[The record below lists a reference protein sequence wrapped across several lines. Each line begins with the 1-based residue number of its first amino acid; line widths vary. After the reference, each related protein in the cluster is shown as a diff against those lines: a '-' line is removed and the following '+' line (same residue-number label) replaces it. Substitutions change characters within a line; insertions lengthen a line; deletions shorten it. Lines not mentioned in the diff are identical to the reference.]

1 MKAKQNPNLITA
13 LYERLSRDDEL
24 AGESNSITNQKKFL
38 EDYAA
43 QRGFPNIRHFTD
55 DGYTGTNFNRPGFR
69 AMMAEVEAGH
79 VGVVIVKD
87 MSRFGRD
94 YLQVGYYTEMFFPE
108 HGIRFIAVVNDV
120 DSQKPSSSNEFLPF
134 LNVMNEWYAKD
145 TSRKIKAIFHSRME
159 KGERCTG
166 SAPYGF
172 MAAKVDGVYQ
182 LVIDEE
188 AAKVI
193 RRIFTMAADGKST
206 REIADALTAD
216 KVLVPSAYDQ
226 LTEGRPNYR
235 DAVKEPFHWK
245 TSTVLTIL
253 NRQEYMGTLV
263 LGKSVRPSF
272 RSKKRIAIDKNQWMV
287 FPEAHEAIVPPEL
300 WEKANRARRHTV
312 NYTPAGTY
320 ANRLSGLIYCADCG
334 SLMYHHHSIRRGK
347 EVSSWQCGLH
357 LRESSECCSH
367 YIQTEVLE
375 EIIKAA
381 LKSVAGR
388 VLEDS
393 GTFLQELQ
401 EQQAAQQIRL
411 SEEEQEE
418 IRKLDVRIAEIDVSI
433 KALYEKNLQG
443 LIPDR
448 QMERMLKDYN
458 EEQLAC
464 EERKKQLEQ
473 KQQESSVQKRDVRK
487 FAALISKY
495 SDFDELTDQ
504 MIFDLVDHIEIHAP
518 LAARTK
524 YKRQQVCVF
533 FTFLGEAS
541 PAPDVDQ
548 WIPDEEYLAH
558 VATLQEV
565 DRQKRQKR
573 KNETKTAKERRL
585 REAAKAGDPEAI
597 EVVKELNARANEK
610 KRRKRQEK
618 READPD
624 YELHAQERKKAATE
638 KALATKRA
646 RNGGQF
652 KVEIL
657 RKAEAGDPEAIEQ
670 AKAIRAEEN
679 ARKTASA
686 RRRAAEDP
694 EYAHQ
699 RKARQKESN
708 RHHAQLRKEAYD
720 ELKRKAEAGDEEAAA
735 QVAEIKARNAA
746 RQREYNARKREQA
759 KTDPE
764 MAARL
769 EEERVKKNKRN
780 MDAYYRLR
788 EQAKT
793 DSAAAQKFHERV
805 MRSEEANRRY
815 YHDLVEQASADPNAA
830 ARLRQLRDR
839 NNDYRR
845 IQRQEQRGA
854 ASV

>member
-193 RRIFTMAADGKST
+193 RRIFSMAAEGKST

-272 RSKKRIAIDKNQWMV
+272 RSKKRVAIDKSQWMV

-367 YIQTEVLE
+367 YIQTEVIE
-375 EIIKAA
+375 EIIKSA

-411 SEEEQEE
+411 SEVEQEE
-418 IRKLDVRIAEIDVSI
+418 IRKLDARIAEIDVSI

-448 QMERMLKDYN
+448 QMER
-458 EEQLAC
+458 
-464 EERKKQLEQ
+464 
-473 KQQESSVQKRDVRK
+473 
-487 FAALISKY
+487 
-495 SDFDELTDQ
+495 
-504 MIFDLVDHIEIHAP
+504 IHFKG
-518 LAARTK
+518 R
-524 YKRQQVCVF
+524 
-533 FTFLGEAS
+533 
-541 PAPDVDQ
+541 
-548 WIPDEEYLAH
+548 
-558 VATLQEV
+558 
-565 DRQKRQKR
+565 
-573 KNETKTAKERRL
+573 
-585 REAAKAGDPEAI
+585 REAFQAE
-597 EVVKELNARANEK
+597 
-610 KRRKRQEK
+610 
-618 READPD
+618 
-624 YELHAQERKKAATE
+624 HA
-638 KALATKRA
+638 
-646 RNGGQF
+646 
-652 KVEIL
+652 
-657 RKAEAGDPEAIEQ
+657 
-670 AKAIRAEEN
+670 
-679 ARKTASA
+679 
-686 RRRAAEDP
+686 
-694 EYAHQ
+694 
-699 RKARQKESN
+699 
-708 RHHAQLRKEAYD
+708 D
-720 ELKRKAEAGDEEAAA
+720 ELKRLRKATYLREKLSKKLGVSLPLDKAGVKQLKAKRQELTE
-735 QVAEIKARNAA
+735 QNESLRPKLGQIRAELDQLSKLSYWTRKAIPDALPE
-746 RQREYNARKREQA
+746 REDFAEQMEVWENRRE
-759 KTDPE
+759 
-764 MAARL
+764 L
-769 EEERVKKNKRN
+769 EHV
-780 MDAYYRLR
+780 MDAAIDAVMQ
-788 EQAKT
+788 ET
-793 DSAAAQKFHERV
+793 DALQSVQDASKQKHDQER
-805 MRSEEANRRY
+805 
-815 YHDLVEQASADPNAA
+815 
-830 ARLRQLRDR
+830 
-839 NNDYRR
+839 
-845 IQRQEQRGA
+845 
-854 ASV
+854 

>member
-69 AMMAEVEAGH
+69 AMMAEIEAGH

-193 RRIFTMAADGKST
+193 RRIFSMAAEGKST

-216 KVLVPSAYDQ
+216 QVLVPSAYDQ
-226 LTEGRPNYR
+226 QTEGRPNYR
-235 DAVKEPFHWK
+235 GAVKEPFHWK
-245 TSTVLTIL
+245 TSNVLTIL
-253 NRQEYMGTLV
+253 NRPEYMGTLV

-272 RSKKRIAIDKNQWMV
+272 RSKKRVATDKSQWMV

-320 ANRLSGLIYCADCG
+320 ANWLSGLIYCADCG

-357 LRESSECCSH
+357 LRESDECCSH
-367 YIQTEVLE
+367 YIQTEVIE
-375 EIIKAA
+375 EIIKSA

-411 SEEEQEE
+411 SEVEQEE
-418 IRKLDVRIAEIDVSI
+418 IRKLDARIAEIDVSI

-448 QMERMLKDYN
+448 QMER
-458 EEQLAC
+458 
-464 EERKKQLEQ
+464 
-473 KQQESSVQKRDVRK
+473 
-487 FAALISKY
+487 
-495 SDFDELTDQ
+495 
-504 MIFDLVDHIEIHAP
+504 IHFKG
-518 LAARTK
+518 R
-524 YKRQQVCVF
+524 
-533 FTFLGEAS
+533 
-541 PAPDVDQ
+541 
-548 WIPDEEYLAH
+548 
-558 VATLQEV
+558 
-565 DRQKRQKR
+565 
-573 KNETKTAKERRL
+573 
-585 REAAKAGDPEAI
+585 REAFQAE
-597 EVVKELNARANEK
+597 
-610 KRRKRQEK
+610 
-618 READPD
+618 
-624 YELHAQERKKAATE
+624 HA
-638 KALATKRA
+638 
-646 RNGGQF
+646 
-652 KVEIL
+652 
-657 RKAEAGDPEAIEQ
+657 
-670 AKAIRAEEN
+670 
-679 ARKTASA
+679 
-686 RRRAAEDP
+686 
-694 EYAHQ
+694 
-699 RKARQKESN
+699 
-708 RHHAQLRKEAYD
+708 D
-720 ELKRKAEAGDEEAAA
+720 ELKRLRKAT
-735 QVAEIKARNAA
+735 
-746 RQREYNARKREQA
+746 Y
-759 KTDPE
+759 
-764 MAARL
+764 
-769 EEERVKKNKRN
+769 
-780 MDAYYRLR
+780 LR
-788 EQAKT
+788 EKLSKKLGVSLPLDKAGVKQLKAKRQELT
-793 DSAAAQKFHERV
+793 EQNESLRPKLGQIRAELDQLSKLRYWTRKAIPDALPEREDFAEQMEVRENRRELERV
-805 MRSEEANRRY
+805 MDAAIEAVTQETEEQPPVTER
-815 YHDLVEQASADPNAA
+815 PT
-830 ARLRQLRDR
+830 
-839 NNDYRR
+839 
-845 IQRQEQRGA
+845 QEKDHER
-854 ASV
+854 

>member
-69 AMMAEVEAGH
+69 AMMAEIEAGH

-182 LVIDEE
+182 PVIDEE

-193 RRIFTMAADGKST
+193 RRIFSMAAEGKST

-272 RSKKRIAIDKNQWMV
+272 RSKKRVAIDKSQWMV

-357 LRESSECCSH
+357 LRESDECCSH
-367 YIQTEVLE
+367 YIQTEVIE
-375 EIIKAA
+375 EIIKSA

-411 SEEEQEE
+411 SEVEQEE
-418 IRKLDVRIAEIDVSI
+418 IRKLDARIAEIDVSI

-448 QMERMLKDYN
+448 QMER
-458 EEQLAC
+458 
-464 EERKKQLEQ
+464 
-473 KQQESSVQKRDVRK
+473 
-487 FAALISKY
+487 
-495 SDFDELTDQ
+495 
-504 MIFDLVDHIEIHAP
+504 IH
-518 LAARTK
+518 
-524 YKRQQVCVF
+524 F
-533 FTFLGEAS
+533 
-541 PAPDVDQ
+541 
-548 WIPDEEYLAH
+548 
-558 VATLQEV
+558 
-565 DRQKRQKR
+565 
-573 KNETKTAKERRL
+573 
-585 REAAKAGDPEAI
+585 
-597 EVVKELNARANEK
+597 
-610 KRRKRQEK
+610 
-618 READPD
+618 
-624 YELHAQERKKAATE
+624 
-638 KALATKRA
+638 
-646 RNGGQF
+646 
-652 KVEIL
+652 
-657 RKAEAGDPEAIEQ
+657 
-670 AKAIRAEEN
+670 
-679 ARKTASA
+679 
-686 RRRAAEDP
+686 
-694 EYAHQ
+694 
-699 RKARQKESN
+699 
-708 RHHAQLRKEAYD
+708 
-720 ELKRKAEAGDEEAAA
+720 
-735 QVAEIKARNAA
+735 
-746 RQREYNARKREQA
+746 
-759 KTDPE
+759 
-764 MAARL
+764 
-769 EEERVKKNKRN
+769 
-780 MDAYYRLR
+780 
-788 EQAKT
+788 
-793 DSAAAQKFHERV
+793 
-805 MRSEEANRRY
+805 
-815 YHDLVEQASADPNAA
+815 
-830 ARLRQLRDR
+830 
-839 NNDYRR
+839 
-845 IQRQEQRGA
+845 
-854 ASV
+854 

>member
-69 AMMAEVEAGH
+69 AMMAEIEAGH

-193 RRIFTMAADGKST
+193 RRIFSMAAEGKST

-216 KVLVPSAYDQ
+216 QVLVPSAYDQ
-226 LTEGRPNYR
+226 QTEGRPNYR
-235 DAVKEPFHWK
+235 GAVKEPFHWK
-245 TSTVLTIL
+245 TSNVLTIL
-253 NRQEYMGTLV
+253 NRPEYMGTLV

-272 RSKKRIAIDKNQWMV
+272 RSKKRVATDKSQWMV

-320 ANRLSGLIYCADCG
+320 ANWLSGLIYCADCG

-357 LRESSECCSH
+357 LRESDECCSH
-367 YIQTEVLE
+367 YIQTEVIE
-375 EIIKAA
+375 EIIKSA

-411 SEEEQEE
+411 SEVEQEE
-418 IRKLDVRIAEIDVSI
+418 IRKLDARIAEIDVSI

-448 QMERMLKDYN
+448 QMERIHFKGRREAARADGT
-458 EEQLAC
+458 ERITSSQIGTDSCRAGSAEQ
-464 EERKKQLEQ
+464 
-473 KQQESSVQKRDVRK
+473 
-487 FAALISKY
+487 
-495 SDFDELTDQ
+495 
-504 MIFDLVDHIEIHAP
+504 AP
-518 LAARTK
+518 LLDAKGNPGRAART
-524 YKRQQVCVF
+524 
-533 FTFLGEAS
+533 
-541 PAPDVDQ
+541 
-548 WIPDEEYLAH
+548 
-558 VATLQEV
+558 
-565 DRQKRQKR
+565 
-573 KNETKTAKERRL
+573 RRL
-585 REAAKAGDPEAI
+585 RRADGSTGKPARVGEGHGCCHRSGDAGDG
-597 EVVKELNARANEK
+597 RA
-610 KRRKRQEK
+610 
-618 READPD
+618 
-624 YELHAQERKKAATE
+624 AAC
-638 KALATKRA
+638 
-646 RNGGQF
+646 
-652 KVEIL
+652 
-657 RKAEAGDPEAIEQ
+657 D
-670 AKAIRAEEN
+670 
-679 ARKTASA
+679 RKTNAGKRSRTVMKTPRLGCERPAGEHDKLESTVLIPSASNLLFL
-686 RRRAAEDP
+686 P
-694 EYAHQ
+694 QTSH
-699 RKARQKESN
+699 
-708 RHHAQLRKEAYD
+708 
-720 ELKRKAEAGDEEAAA
+720 
-735 QVAEIKARNAA
+735 V
-746 RQREYNARKREQA
+746 
-759 KTDPE
+759 
-764 MAARL
+764 L
-769 EEERVKKNKRN
+769 EV
-780 MDAYYRLR
+780 
-788 EQAKT
+788 
-793 DSAAAQKFHERV
+793 
-805 MRSEEANRRY
+805 
-815 YHDLVEQASADPNAA
+815 
-830 ARLRQLRDR
+830 
-839 NNDYRR
+839 
-845 IQRQEQRGA
+845 I
-854 ASV
+854 